1 MPVLT
6 RETLTDY
13 LRSWVY
19 FETLSNDHLHWLADQ
34 CQRFTYEADEII
46 FLEHDF
52 ARGMWMIEQ
61 GRVKIFKVNP
71 EGEEHIMHLLGP
83 GNTFNEVA
91 AFDGGGNPANAGTL
105 TEAVIWLLPSEALN
119 HLLLLD
125 KTLALKVIKLLAARL
140 RNLVGQLEDLAL
152 YSVTIRLARFLL
164 KQLDDPAL
172 SGPGVTR
179 ANIAAHLAT
188 QPETISRALRS
199 LEQAQA
205 IRFDRHRIMIED
217 EKLLRTLAA
226 L

>member
-1 MPVLT
+1 MPALT
-6 RETLTDY
+6 RETLADY
-13 LRSWVY
+13 LRSRVY
-19 FETLSNDHLHWLADQ
+19 FESLSDDHLHWLANQ
-34 CQRFTYEADEII
+34 CQRQTYTVDETI
-46 FLEHDF
+46 FLENDRS
-52 ARGMWMIEQ
+52 RGMWMIEQ
-61 GRVKIFKVNP
+61 GRVKVYKVNP

-83 GNTFNEVA
+83 GNTFNEVS
-91 AFDGGGNPANAGTL
+91 AFDGGSNPANAGTL
-105 TEAVIWLLPSEALN
+105 TEAAVWLLPAEVLN
-119 HLLLLD
+119 QLLSMD
-125 KTLALKVIKLLAARL
+125 NALALKVIKLLANRV

-164 KQLDDPAL
+164 KQLEDPAL

-205 IRFDRHRIMIED
+205 IRFDRHRIVITD

>member
-1 MPVLT
+1 MAALT
-6 RETLTDY
+6 RETLVDF
-13 LRSWVY
+13 LRSQMY
-19 FETLSNDHLHWLADQ
+19 FESLADEHLHWLADQ
-34 CQRFTYEADEII
+34 CQRFTYAADQTV
-46 FLEHDF
+46 FLEHDPS
-52 ARGMWMIEQ
+52 RGMWVIEE
-61 GRVKIFKVNP
+61 GRVKIYKINP
-71 EGEEHIMHLLGP
+71 DGEEYIMHLLGS
-83 GNTFNEVA
+83 GNIFNEVA
-91 AFDGGGNPANAGTL
+91 TFDGGSNPANAGTL
-105 TEAVIWLLPSEALN
+105 TEAAIWLLPTEALN
-119 HLLLLD
+119 HLLSVD
-125 KTLALKVIKLLAARL
+125 NALALKVIKLLANRV

-164 KQLDDPAL
+164 KQLEDPAL

-205 IRFDRHRIMIED
+205 IRFDRHRIMIQD

>member
-1 MPVLT
+1 MTTLT
-6 RETLTDY
+6 RETLADY
-13 LRSWVY
+13 LQSRVY
-19 FETLSNDHLHWLADQ
+19 FESLSADHLHWLANQ
-34 CQRFTYEADEII
+34 CQRQTYAVDETV
-46 FLEHDF
+46 FLESDPS
-52 ARGMWMIEQ
+52 RGMWMIEQ
-61 GRVKIFKVNP
+61 GRVKIYKVNP
-71 EGEEHIMHLLGP
+71 EGKEHIMHLLGP

-91 AFDGGGNPANAGTL
+91 TFDDGLNPANAGTL
-105 TEAVIWLLPSEALN
+105 TEAAIWLLPAEALN
-119 HLLLLD
+119 HLLSID
-125 KTLALKVIKLLAARL
+125 NALAIKVVKLLANRV

-164 KQLDDPAL
+164 KQLEDPAL

-205 IRFDRHRIMIED
+205 IRFDRHRIIISD

>member
-1 MPVLT
+1 MTTLT
-6 RETLTDY
+6 RETLADY
-13 LRSWVY
+13 LRSRVY
-19 FETLSNDHLHWLADQ
+19 FESLSADHLHWLANQ
-34 CQRFTYEADEII
+34 CQRQTYAVDETI
-46 FLEHDF
+46 FLESEPS
-52 ARGMWMIEQ
+52 RGMWMIEQ
-61 GRVKIFKVNP
+61 GRVKIYKVNP

-91 AFDGGGNPANAGTL
+91 TFDGGLNPANAGTL
-105 TEAVIWLLPSEALN
+105 TEAAIWLLPAEALN
-119 HLLLLD
+119 HLLSID
-125 KTLALKVIKLLAARL
+125 NALALKVVKLLANRV

-164 KQLDDPAL
+164 KQLEDPAL

-205 IRFDRHRIMIED
+205 IRFDRHRIIIAD

>member
-1 MPVLT
+1 MPALT
-6 RETLTDY
+6 RETLPDY

-19 FETLSNDHLHWLADQ
+19 FEALSEDHLHWLAAQ
-34 CQRFTYEADEII
+34 CQRFTYNANETI
-46 FLEHDF
+46 FLEQEP
-52 ARGMWMIEQ
+52 AQGMWMIEQ
-61 GRVKIFKVNP
+61 GRVKIYKLNP
-71 EGEEHIMHLLGP
+71 EGEEHIMHLFGP

-91 AFDGGGNPANAGTL
+91 TFDGGGNPANAGTL
-105 TEAVIWLLPSEALN
+105 TEAAIWLLPAEALN
-119 HLLLLD
+119 HLLTLD
-125 KTLALKVIKLLAARL
+125 KALAFKVIKLLASRL

-164 KQLDDPAL
+164 KQLQDPAL

-205 IRFDRHRIMIED
+205 IRFDRHRILIQD

>member
-1 MPVLT
+1 MAALT
-6 RETLTDY
+6 RETLVDY
-13 LRSWVY
+13 LHSQVY
-19 FETLSNDHLHWLADQ
+19 FDSLADENLHWLASQ
-34 CQRFTYEADEII
+34 CQRQTYAANETV
-46 FLEHDF
+46 FLENDSS
-52 ARGMWMIEQ
+52 RGMWMIEQ
-61 GRVKIFKVNP
+61 GRVKIYKVNP

-91 AFDGGGNPANAGTL
+91 TFDGGNNPANAGTL
-105 TEAVIWLLPSEALN
+105 TEAAVWLLPAEALK
-119 HLLLLD
+119 HLLSID
-125 KTLALKVIKLLAARL
+125 NALALKVIKLLATRV
-140 RNLVGQLEDLAL
+140 RSLVGQLEDLAL

-205 IRFDRHRIMIED
+205 IRFDRHRIVIED
-217 EKLLRTLAA
+217 EKLLRTLAI

>member
-1 MPVLT
+1 MVTLT
-6 RETLTDY
+6 RDTLAEY
-13 LRSWVY
+13 LHSRVY
-19 FETLSNDHLHWLADQ
+19 FESLSNTNLSWLAAQ
-34 CQRFTYEADEII
+34 CQRMIYAPDETI
-46 FLEHDF
+46 FLEHDRS
-52 ARGMWMIEQ
+52 RGMWMIEQ
-61 GRVKIFKVNP
+61 GRVKIYKVNP

-91 AFDGGGNPANAGTL
+91 TFDGGNNPANAGTL
-105 TEAVIWLLPSEALN
+105 TEAAVWLLPAEALN
-119 HLLLLD
+119 HLLTID
-125 KTLALKVIKLLAARL
+125 NALALKVIKLMAARV
-140 RNLVGQLEDLAL
+140 RSLVSQLEDLAL

-164 KQLDDPAL
+164 KQLEDPAL

-205 IRFDRHRIMIED
+205 IRFDRHRIIITD
-217 EKLLRTLAA
+217 EKLLRTLAI

>member
-1 MPVLT
+1 MTTLT
-6 RETLTDY
+6 RETLADY
-13 LRSWVY
+13 LRSRIY
-19 FETLSNDHLHWLADQ
+19 FESLAADHLHWLANQ
-34 CQRFTYEADEII
+34 CQRQTYAVDETI
-46 FLEHDF
+46 FLESEPS
-52 ARGMWMIEQ
+52 RGMWMIEQ
-61 GRVKIFKVNP
+61 GRVKIYKVNP

-91 AFDGGGNPANAGTL
+91 TFDGGLNPANAGTL
-105 TEAVIWLLPSEALN
+105 TEAAIWLLPAEALN
-119 HLLLLD
+119 HLLSID
-125 KTLALKVIKLLAARL
+125 NALALKVVKLLANRV

-164 KQLDDPAL
+164 KQLEDPAL

-205 IRFDRHRIMIED
+205 IRFDRHRIIIAD

>member
-1 MPVLT
+1 MTTLT
-6 RETLTDY
+6 RETLADY
-13 LRSWVY
+13 LRSRVY
-19 FETLSNDHLHWLADQ
+19 FESLSADHLHWLANQ
-34 CQRFTYEADEII
+34 CQRQTYAVDETI
-46 FLEHDF
+46 FLESEPS
-52 ARGMWMIEQ
+52 RGMWMIEQ
-61 GRVKIFKVNP
+61 GRVKIYKVNP

-91 AFDGGGNPANAGTL
+91 TFDGGLNPANAGTL
-105 TEAVIWLLPSEALN
+105 TEAAIWLLPAEALN
-119 HLLLLD
+119 HLLSID
-125 KTLALKVIKLLAARL
+125 NALALKVVKLLANRV

-164 KQLDDPAL
+164 KQLEDPAL

-205 IRFDRHRIMIED
+205 IRFDRHRIIIAD
-217 EKLLRTLAA
+217 EKLLRTLAV

>member
-1 MPVLT
+1 MTTLT
-6 RETLTDY
+6 RETLADY
-13 LRSWVY
+13 LQSRVY
-19 FETLSNDHLHWLADQ
+19 FESLSADHLHWLANQ
-34 CQRFTYEADEII
+34 CQRQTYAVDETV
-46 FLEHDF
+46 FLESEPS
-52 ARGMWMIEQ
+52 RGMWMIEQ
-61 GRVKIFKVNP
+61 GRVKIYKVNP

-91 AFDGGGNPANAGTL
+91 TFDDGLNPANAGTL
-105 TEAVIWLLPSEALN
+105 TEAAIWLLPAEALN
-119 HLLLLD
+119 HLLSID
-125 KTLALKVIKLLAARL
+125 NALAIKVVKLLANRV

-164 KQLDDPAL
+164 KQLEDPAL

-205 IRFDRHRIMIED
+205 IRFDRHRIIIAD

>member
-1 MPVLT
+1 MPDLT
-6 RETLTDY
+6 RDTLIDY
-13 LRSWVY
+13 LRSRVW
-19 FETLSNDHLHWLADQ
+19 FDSLADNHLRWLAGQ
-34 CQRFTYEADEII
+34 CQRFTYGLDETI
-46 FLEHDF
+46 FLEGDPS
-52 ARGMWMIEQ
+52 RGMWMIEQ
-61 GRVKIFKVNP
+61 GRIKIYKVNP

-91 AFDGGGNPANAGTL
+91 TFDGGSNPANAGTL
-105 TEAVIWLLPSEALN
+105 TEAAVWLLPAEALN
-119 HLLLLD
+119 QLLMTD
-125 KTLALKVIKLLAARL
+125 RALALKMIKLLASRV
-140 RNLVGQLEDLAL
+140 RSLVGQLEDLAL

-164 KQLDDPAL
+164 KQLEDPAL

-199 LEQAQA
+199 LEQAKA
-205 IRFDRHRIMIED
+205 IRFDRHRIVIED

>member
-1 MPVLT
+1 MASLT
-6 RETLTDY
+6 RDTLADF
-13 LRSWVY
+13 LRSQIY
-19 FETLSNDHLHWLADQ
+19 FESLSDEHLRYLAEQCQPHTYAADQ
-34 CQRFTYEADEII
+34 TI
-46 FLEHDF
+46 FLEGEA
-52 ARGMWMIEQ
+52 ARGMWLIEE
-61 GRVKIFKVNP
+61 GRVKIFKINP
-71 EGEEHIMHLLGP
+71 EGEEHIMRLLSS
-83 GNTFNEVA
+83 GNTFNDIP

-105 TEAVIWLLPSEALN
+105 TETTLWVLPSEALN
-119 HLLLLD
+119 HLLMVD
-125 KTLALKVIKLLAARL
+125 KTFALKVIKLLATRVRA
-140 RNLVGQLEDLAL
+140 LVGQVEDLAL

-205 IRFDRHRIMIED
+205 IRFDRHRIVITD
-217 EKLLRTLAA
+217 QKLLRTLAA

>member
-1 MPVLT
+1 MAALT
-6 RETLTDY
+6 RETLVDY
-13 LRSWVY
+13 LHSRVY
-19 FETLSNDHLHWLADQ
+19 FESLSDANLHWLAAQ
-34 CQRFTYEADEII
+34 CQRQTYTADETI
-46 FLEHDF
+46 FLENDPS
-52 ARGMWMIEQ
+52 RGMWMIEQ
-61 GRVKIFKVNP
+61 GRVKIYKVNP
-71 EGEEHIMHLLGP
+71 EGEEHIMHLLGS

-91 AFDGGGNPANAGTL
+91 TFDGGNNPANAGTL
-105 TEAVIWLLPSEALN
+105 TEAAVWLLPAEALN
-119 HLLLLD
+119 HLLTID
-125 KTLALKVIKLLAARL
+125 NALALKIIKLLATRV
-140 RNLVGQLEDLAL
+140 RSLVGQLEDLAL

-205 IRFDRHRIMIED
+205 IRFDRHRIVIED
-217 EKLLRTLAA
+217 EKLLRTLAI

>member
-1 MPVLT
+1 MTTLT
-6 RETLTDY
+6 RETLADY
-13 LRSWVY
+13 LRSRVY
-19 FETLSNDHLHWLADQ
+19 FESLSADHLHWLANQ
-34 CQRFTYEADEII
+34 CQRQTYAVDETV
-46 FLEHDF
+46 FLESDPS
-52 ARGMWMIEQ
+52 RGMWMIEQ
-61 GRVKIFKVNP
+61 GRVKIYKVNP

-91 AFDGGGNPANAGTL
+91 TFDDGLNPANAGTL
-105 TEAVIWLLPSEALN
+105 TEAAIWLLPAEALN
-119 HLLLLD
+119 HLLSID
-125 KTLALKVIKLLAARL
+125 NALAIKVVKLLANRV

-164 KQLDDPAL
+164 KQLEDPAL

-205 IRFDRHRIMIED
+205 IRFDRHRIIISD

>member
-1 MPVLT
+1 MAALT
-6 RETLTDY
+6 RETLADY
-13 LRSWVY
+13 LRSRVY
-19 FETLSNDHLHWLADQ
+19 FESLSDEHLHWLANQ
-34 CQRFTYEADEII
+34 CQRQTYAVDETI
-46 FLEHDF
+46 FLENDPS
-52 ARGMWMIEQ
+52 RGMWMIEQ
-61 GRVKIFKVNP
+61 GRVKVYKLNP

-83 GNTFNEVA
+83 GNTFNEVS
-91 AFDGGGNPANAGTL
+91 AFDAGNNPANAGTL
-105 TEAVIWLLPSEALN
+105 TEAAVWLLPSEALN
-119 HLLLLD
+119 HLLSVD
-125 KTLALKVIKLLAARL
+125 NALARKVIKLLASRV

-164 KQLDDPAL
+164 KQLEDPAL

-205 IRFDRHRIMIED
+205 IRFDRHRIVITD

>member
-1 MPVLT
+1 MTTLT
-6 RETLTDY
+6 RETLADY
-13 LRSWVY
+13 LQSRVY
-19 FETLSNDHLHWLADQ
+19 FESLSADHLHWLANQ
-34 CQRFTYEADEII
+34 CQRQTYAVDETV
-46 FLEHDF
+46 FLESDPS
-52 ARGMWMIEQ
+52 RGMWMIEQ
-61 GRVKIFKVNP
+61 GRVKIYKVNP

-91 AFDGGGNPANAGTL
+91 TFDDGLNPANAGTL
-105 TEAVIWLLPSEALN
+105 TEAAIWLLPAEALN
-119 HLLLLD
+119 HLLSID
-125 KTLALKVIKLLAARL
+125 NALAIKVVKLLANRV

-164 KQLDDPAL
+164 KQLEDPAL

-205 IRFDRHRIMIED
+205 IRFDRHRIIISD

>member
-1 MPVLT
+1 MPALT
-6 RETLTDY
+6 RESLPEY

-19 FETLSNDHLHWLADQ
+19 FESLSDEHLHWLAAQ
-34 CQRFTYEADEII
+34 CQRCTFAVNQAI
-46 FLEHDF
+46 FLEGDP
-52 ARGMWMIEQ
+52 ARGMWMIEE
-61 GRVKIFKVNP
+61 GRVKIYKVNP
-71 EGEEHIMHLLGP
+71 EGEEHILHLLGA

-91 AFDGGGNPANAGTL
+91 ALDGGNNPAHAGTL
-105 TEAVIWLLPSEALN
+105 TDAVVWLLPTEALN
-119 HLLLLD
+119 HLLKLD
-125 KTLALKVIKLLAARL
+125 ADLARKIIKLLAARV
-140 RNLVGQLEDLAL
+140 RRLVGQLEDLAL

-205 IRFDRHRIMIED
+205 IRFDRHRIVIED

>member
-1 MPVLT
+1 MTVLA
-6 RETLTDY
+6 RDTLTDY

-19 FETLSNDHLHWLADQ
+19 FETLSDDQLHWLAAR
-34 CQRFTYEADEII
+34 CQRFTYQADETI
-46 FLEHDF
+46 FLEHDSS
-52 ARGMWMIEQ
+52 RGMWMIEQ
-61 GRVKIFKVNP
+61 GRVKIYKVNP

-83 GNTFNEVA
+83 GNTFNDVA

-105 TEAVIWLLPSEALN
+105 TEAVIWLLPAEALS
-119 HLLLLD
+119 HLLQD
-125 KTLALKVIKLLAARL
+125 KTLALKVIKLLAARV

-164 KQLDDPAL
+164 KQLEDPAL

-205 IRFDRHRIMIED
+205 IRFDRHRIIVED